1 MNKSADLTGVPVY
14 RAVHNFMRILYV
26 TQIVPYPPHGGVL
39 QRGYNLLRELGR
51 DHAVHLLAF
60 HHPDELPPGEAVE
73 RSKRELRRF
82 CESVEYFDLW
92 PKRSALHMLFG
103 LFVAAFSR
111 RPFSVHAHRSPRLS
125 ARIAGICRSERRP
138 DIVHLDTIA
147 LAPFARD
154 CGRIPVVLAHH
165 NIESRLMERRAE
177 YERGFLRRWYVR
189 REAAK
194 LRSYEAAVC
203 AEFCANVTVS
213 TEDSRELRVICPS
226 AIAEAIP
233 NGVDTEYFVPR
244 RGDETESLIFTG
256 GMNMFAN
263 RDGVDW
269 FIESVWPLVKRDVP
283 RASFVAI
290 GQRPSIKLMEAV
302 KRNERVEAPG
312 FVADVRPAVA
322 RAAVYIV
329 PLRVGG
335 GTRLK
340 VLDAMA
346 QGKAIV
352 STSLGAEGIDIRDG
366 EHIVIADDAAAFAA
380 RIVALLRDPAR
391 RRALGDAARV
401 RAEER
406 YAWSM
411 LGRRLADV
419 YQRAIAGRS
428 A

>member
-1 MNKSADLTGVPVY
+1 MSKSADLTGAPVY

-51 DHAVHLLAF
+51 HHAVHLLAF

-103 LFVAAFSR
+103 LFGAAFSR
-111 RPFSVHAHRSPRLS
+111 RPFSVHAHRSQRLS
-125 ARIAGICRSERRP
+125 ARIAGICRSEQQP

-147 LAPFARD
+147 LAPYARD
-154 CGRIPVVLAHH
+154 CGRIPAVLAHH

-203 AEFCANVTVS
+203 ADFRANVTVS
-213 TEDSRELRVICPS
+213 AEDSRELRVICPS

-269 FIESVWPLVKRDVP
+269 FLESVWPAVREFVPGVK
-283 RASFVAI
+283 FVAI
-290 GQRPSIKLMEAV
+290 GQRPSDKLLEAA
-302 KRNERVEAPG
+302 RQTGDVEAP
-312 FVADVRPAVA
+312 
-322 RAAVYIV
+322 
-329 PLRVGG
+329 
-335 GTRLK
+335 
-340 VLDAMA
+340 
-346 QGKAIV
+346 
-352 STSLGAEGIDIRDG
+352 
-366 EHIVIADDAAAFAA
+366 
-380 RIVALLRDPAR
+380 
-391 RRALGDAARV
+391 
-401 RAEER
+401 
-406 YAWSM
+406 
-411 LGRRLADV
+411 
-419 YQRAIAGRS
+419 
-428 A
+428 